1 MKKLDLNKK
10 ESWRKEIIWL
20 RSPFVTC
27 QYPEGFRWL
36 TSHPKPR
43 VEKFKGDKFG
53 KEFWFQRSSE
63 EANRLK
69 TDTDFVQSDWSA
81 LNWECHRHPTEQSPY
96 VIWGLLV
103 TQRSSCVTIKK
114 AKCSLRGKRTGRFHF
129 TVLASVEDVEGL
141 CCKPKYR
148 ADIIHHFI
156 LVCCLH
162 FFYLFS
168 CRKDQFTV
176 LILKFDIEDFTDPGL
191 LKIQLTL
198 TFLSLWFLS

>member
-1 MKKLDLNKK
+1 M
-10 ESWRKEIIWL
+10 
-20 RSPFVTC
+20 
-27 QYPEGFRWL
+27 
-36 TSHPKPR
+36 
-43 VEKFKGDKFG
+43 
-53 KEFWFQRSSE
+53 
-63 EANRLK
+63 
-69 TDTDFVQSDWSA
+69 
-81 LNWECHRHPTEQSPY
+81 
-96 VIWGLLV
+96 
-103 TQRSSCVTIKK
+103 TQRSSCVTVKK
-114 AKCSLRGKRTGRFHF
+114 AKCSLRGKRKGRFHF

-198 TFLSLWFLS
+198 TGLSLWLLSKQVPRERDKGFPSLLPREPFQLPMYLKSPQTPATQASWVRLGESYLKTVTKLATNALYIRRTALS